1 MLPYLI
7 AGAIGYVVAKLFE
20 DETPKFADGGSVLLA
35 PNGKPSNLTPEQYE
49 LVRTDAFKNWFGDWE
64 NSPETASK
72 VVDENGEPMVLYHGT
87 YENFN
92 VFKSKKNFFTPSK
105 QSALWFSKV
114 HRTSKGEPK
123 VYEVFLN
130 SKKLFN
136 PFNLKENEKKSI
148 TILVE
153 NHDNKND
160 FYEDFDFFKNDWDMN
175 HLSDSE
181 FNLKIIQHKN
191 DTSYTIIESRIF
203 QDWLMKNKYDG
214 FMVGESD
221 FETPNYAVFY
231 SNQIKLADGTNTTFD
246 SNNPDIRFDGG
257 GRVSNYKQFYDNL
270 QIEDGSKYIG
280 QKFADVFPLF
290 RRKQTSPADIRI
302 LLKEYNNLLS
312 RLENDNY
319 TTKGLK
325 TADLNRLEQRQKY
338 IDKNKYLSRFY
349 LDPSGR
355 IINFDNS
362 DNAYASGGG
371 IDSYYE
377 ELKPEVDYYSVN
389 YDDMDGQKF
398 RDNIFDTL
406 TEAKELFNKLCVTGK
421 TFERVDI
428 NTIELVA
435 FYENGLY
442 EVLDSKAFINTYPK
456 FLNNLQIE
464 DGSKYIGQ
472 KFTDVFPYLKR
483 SDFTP
488 YKFKIKVKRYN
499 NILRRLS
506 EDNYS
511 TKSMKTA
518 DLNRLEKIEPTIEK
532 VKYLSKFFC
541 DNSKTILSFDN

>member
-20 DETPKFADGGSVLLA
+20 DETPKFADGGLIA
-35 PNGKPSNLTPEQYE
+35 PNGKPSNLTYNQYK
-49 LVRTDAFKNWFGDWE
+49 LVRTYEFKAWFGDWQ
-64 NSPETASK
+64 NDPANASK
-72 VVDENGEPMVLYHGT
+72 VVDENGEPLVVFHGT
-87 YENFN
+87 KKGNIIDQFYKRGNAGIHFGTKKSAIERREQTDFEFEAEYNLIPVFLSIKNPIKTNKDFNWEWEGMEDNNDENFN
-92 VFKSKKNFFTPSK
+92 LEEDTENDLFESYMHQKGYNIYAKNGLKSLEELLSENAIDGVF
-105 QSALWFSKV
+105 
-114 HRTSKGEPK
+114 
-123 VYEVFLN
+123 Y
-130 SKKLFN
+130 
-136 PFNLKENEKKSI
+136 
-148 TILVE
+148 
-153 NHDNKND
+153 
-160 FYEDFDFFKNDWDMN
+160 
-175 HLSDSE
+175 
-181 FNLKIIQHKN
+181 
-191 DTSYTIIESRIF
+191 
-203 QDWLMKNKYDG
+203 KNKIEDKGSISY
-214 FMVGESD
+214 VVTE
-221 FETPNYAVFY
+221 

-280 QKFADVFPLF
+280 QKFANVFPF
-290 RRKQTSPADIRI
+290 IGKRTSPADIRI
-302 LLKEYNNLLS
+302 YLKEYNNLLS

-325 TADLNRLEQRQKY
+325 TADLNRLEKRQKY

-541 DNSKTILSFDN
+541 DNSKTILSFNN

>member
-20 DETPKFADGGSVLLA
+20 DETPKFADGGLIA
-35 PNGKPSNLTPEQYE
+35 PNGKPSNLTYNQYK
-49 LVRTDAFKNWFGDWE
+49 LVRTYEFKAWFGDWQ
-64 NSPETASK
+64 NDPANASK
-72 VVDENGEPMVLYHGT
+72 VVDENGEPLVVFHGT
-87 YENFN
+87 KKGNIIDQFYKRGNAGIHFGTKKSAIERREQTDFEFEAEYNLIPVFLSIKNPIKTNKDFNWEWEGMEDNNDENFN
-92 VFKSKKNFFTPSK
+92 LEEDTENDLFESYMHQKGYNIYAKNGLKSLEELLSENAIDGVF
-105 QSALWFSKV
+105 
-114 HRTSKGEPK
+114 
-123 VYEVFLN
+123 Y
-130 SKKLFN
+130 
-136 PFNLKENEKKSI
+136 
-148 TILVE
+148 
-153 NHDNKND
+153 
-160 FYEDFDFFKNDWDMN
+160 
-175 HLSDSE
+175 
-181 FNLKIIQHKN
+181 
-191 DTSYTIIESRIF
+191 
-203 QDWLMKNKYDG
+203 KNKIEDKGSISY
-214 FMVGESD
+214 VVTE
-221 FETPNYAVFY
+221 

-280 QKFADVFPLF
+280 QKFANVFPF
-290 RRKQTSPADIRI
+290 IGKRTSPADIRI
-302 LLKEYNNLLS
+302 YLKEYNNLLS

-349 LDPSGR
+349 LDPSGT

-406 TEAKELFNKLCVTGK
+406 TEAKALFNKLCVTGK